1 MIKYNGEAINYF
13 ILKTMEGKYHHK
25 TIDLAIEKVPDVFV
39 LVARERLMEIK
50 PK

>member
-1 MIKYNGEAINYF
+1 
-13 ILKTMEGKYHHK
+13 MEGKHDHK
-25 TIDLAIEKVPDVFV
+25 TIELAIEKVPDVFV